1 MTTPATL
8 VPLPSSCAT
17 RPGSLDLSQ
26 GAVIVAAPDL
36 EAQAGLLVTWLSAPL
51 HGRVRVYGSP
61 AADGSAGAAGL
72 VGGPGTGAATVELSL
87 NASFAGKEEY
97 RLEVSAARAS
107 IAASTT
113 DGLVRGASTFVQLVL
128 SASLDDGRIG
138 ACLIEDGPRF
148 PWRGFM
154 LDTARNFFPVDFI
167 EKFLDLA
174 ALHRLNT
181 FHWHLT
187 DDQAWR
193 LDLPGMPELAREG
206 SKRLDTRFNVEAW
219 KTGCYSAADVRRVVA
234 FAALRGITVVP
245 EIEAPGHV
253 VALLASHP
261 ELSCAAAIAAS
272 GSGAPPRFLP
282 EDRYG
287 VFEDILCAGNEE
299 SFALLERILMG
310 VAELFPGPCIHV
322 GGDEAP
328 KARWLACPRC
338 RARMSE
344 LGFVTASG
352 DPDPEA
358 LQTWFTSRLGAI
370 LAKYGKRL
378 VGWDEI
384 LGKDAAAEGGRVLAG
399 AEGASER
406 RASCDPAPGGPGSAT
421 LPADAIVQSWRGY
434 SGGFGAAQRGHD
446 VVMSP
451 QTRACYLDHKHLD
464 IPTEP
469 GQLGF
474 CTVRD
479 SYEFEA
485 VPPGLDAGQEKRI
498 LGGQANL
505 WAELLYFGRQV
516 EYMAFPRLC
525 AISEAL
531 WTPRKLRDFDAF
543 AKRLPA
549 HLSRLDLLDVNYYR
563 GPLC

>member
-1 MTTPATL
+1 MTSPDSL
-8 VPLPSSCAT
+8 VPLPRSSER
-17 RPGSLDLSQ
+17 RPGFLDLSR
-26 GAVIVAAPDL
+26 GAVIVAPPGL
-36 EAQAGLLVTWLSAPL
+36 EAQAGLLAAWLSGPL
-51 HGRVRVYGSP
+51 HGRVRVHGPS
-61 AADGSAGAAGL
+61 ATDGSAGPEG
-72 VGGPGTGAATVELSL
+72 ATVELSL

-97 RLEVSAARAS
+97 RLEVSAGRAS
-107 IAASTT
+107 VAASSA
-113 DGLVRGASTFVQLVL
+113 DGLARGASTLAQLAL
-128 SASLDDGRIG
+128 SASLDDGRVG
-138 ACLIEDGPRF
+138 SCLVEDGPRF

-167 EKFLDLA
+167 EKLIDLA

-193 LDLPGMPELAREG
+193 LDLPGMPELVREG
-206 SKRLDTRFNVEAW
+206 SRRLDTRFNVEAW
-219 KTGCYSAADVRRVVA
+219 KTGCYSAADVRRLVE
-234 FAALRGITVVP
+234 FAAVRGITVVP

-261 ELSCAAAIAAS
+261 ELSCAAAIAAA
-272 GSGAPPRFLP
+272 GGGVMPRFLP

-299 SFALLERILMG
+299 SFALLERVLAG
-310 VAELFPGPCIHV
+310 VAELFPGPYIHV

-328 KARWLACPRC
+328 KARWLSCPLC
-338 RARMSE
+338 RSRMSG

-358 LQTWFTSRLGAI
+358 LQTWFTSRLGGI

-384 LGKDAAAEGGRVLAG
+384 LGNGSAASGDGSIAG
-399 AEGASER
+399 AEVASGGRHFRDSSTGGAAR
-406 RASCDPAPGGPGSAT
+406 AT

-434 SGGFGAAQRGHD
+434 SGGLNAAQRGHD

-464 IPTEP
+464 LVTEP
-469 GQLGF
+469 GQLGV

-485 VPPGLDAGQEKRI
+485 VPPGLGAEGEGRI

-505 WAELLYFGRQV
+505 WSELMYVGRQV

-525 AISEAL
+525 ALSEAL
-531 WTPRKLRDFDAF
+531 WSPRELRDFDAF
-543 AKRLPA
+543 AKRLPV

>member
-1 MTTPATL
+1 MTTPASL
-8 VPLPSSCAT
+8 LPLPRSFAE

-26 GAVIVAAPDL
+26 GAVIVAAPGL
-36 EAQAGLLVTWLSAPL
+36 EAQAGLLLSWLSPPL
-51 HGRVRVYGSP
+51 HGRVRIYGSP
-61 AADGSAGAAGL
+61 SADGSAGPAVRVSAEA
-72 VGGPGTGAATVELSL
+72 PGAATVELSL

-97 RLEVSAARAS
+97 RLEVSAGRAS
-107 IAASTT
+107 VAASTT
-113 DGLVRGASTFVQLVL
+113 EGLARGASTLAQLAL

-138 ACLIEDGPRF
+138 ACLVEDGPRF

-167 EKFLDLA
+167 EKLVDLA

-219 KTGCYSAADVRRVVA
+219 KRGSYSADDVRRVVS
-234 FAALRGITVVP
+234 FAAARGITVVP

-261 ELSCAAAIAAS
+261 ELSCAASMAAA
-272 GSGAPPRFLP
+272 GGGAMPRFLP

-299 SFALLERILMG
+299 SFALLERVLAG
-310 VAELFPGPCIHV
+310 VAELFPGPYIHV

-338 RARMSE
+338 RARME
-344 LGFVTASG
+344 KLGFVTASG

-358 LQTWFTSRLGAI
+358 LQTWFTSRLGRI
-370 LAKYGKRL
+370 LAGYGKRL

-384 LGKDAAAEGGRVLAG
+384 LGNDAGGVVAG
-399 AEGASER
+399 AEGAPLG
-406 RASCDPAPGGPGSAT
+406 RAFRDSVTGGPGSAA
-421 LPADAIVQSWRGY
+421 LPDDAIVQSWRGY
-434 SGGFGAAQRGHD
+434 SGGLYAAQRGHD

-464 IPTEP
+464 LETEP

-479 SYEFEA
+479 SYDFEA
-485 VPPGLDAGQEKRI
+485 VPPGLDPGEERHI

-505 WAELLYFGRQV
+505 WSELLYFGRQV
-516 EYMAFPRLC
+516 EYMAFPRLS
-525 AISEAL
+525 ALSEAL

-549 HLSRLDLLDVNYYR
+549 HLARLDLLDVNYYR

>member
-8 VPLPSSCAT
+8 LPLPRSFAE

-26 GAVIVAAPDL
+26 GAVIVAGPGL
-36 EAQAGLLVTWLSAPL
+36 EAQAGLLASWLSRPL
-51 HGRVRVYGSP
+51 HGRVRVYGSS
-61 AADGSAGAAGL
+61 AADGSAAPGAA
-72 VGGPGTGAATVELSL
+72 AVELSL

-97 RLEVSAARAS
+97 RLEVSAGRAS
-107 IAASTT
+107 VSASTT
-113 DGLVRGASTFVQLVL
+113 DGLARGASTLAQLAL

-138 ACLIEDGPRF
+138 ACLVEDGPRF

-167 EKFLDLA
+167 EKLIDLA

-219 KTGCYSAADVRRVVA
+219 KRGSYSADDVRRVVA
-234 FAALRGITVVP
+234 FAAARGITVVP

-261 ELSCAAAIAAS
+261 ELSCAAAIAEAS
-272 GSGAPPRFLP
+272 GGDLPRFLP

-299 SFALLERILMG
+299 GFALLERVLAG
-310 VAELFPGPCIHV
+310 VAGLFPGPYVHV

-328 KARWLACPRC
+328 KARWLACRRC
-338 RARMSE
+338 RARMAE
-344 LGFVTASG
+344 LGFTTASG

-358 LQTWFTSRLGAI
+358 LQTWFTSRLGGI

-384 LGKDAAAEGGRVLAG
+384 LGNEAARGGFIAG
-399 AEGASER
+399 ADGAPDG
-406 RASCDPAPGGPGSAT
+406 RAFRDSVTGGPGSAT

-434 SGGFGAAQRGHD
+434 SGGLDAAQRGHD

-464 IPTEP
+464 LPTEP

-485 VPPGLDAGQEKRI
+485 VPPGLDAQEERHI

-505 WAELLYFGRQV
+505 WAELMYFGRQV

-525 AISEAL
+525 ALSEAL

-549 HLSRLDLLDVNYYR
+549 HLARLDLLDVNYYR

>member
-8 VPLPSSCAT
+8 LPLPRSFAE

-26 GAVIVAAPDL
+26 GAVIVAGPDL
-36 EAQAGLLVTWLSAPL
+36 EAQARLLASWLSRPL

-61 AADGSAGAAGL
+61 AADGSAA
-72 VGGPGTGAATVELSL
+72 PDAATVELSL

-97 RLEVSAARAS
+97 RLEVSAGRAS
-107 IAASTT
+107 VAASTT
-113 DGLVRGASTFVQLVL
+113 EGLARGASTLAQLAM

-167 EKFLDLA
+167 EKLIDLA

-193 LDLPGMPELAREG
+193 LDLPGMPELVREG

-219 KTGCYSAADVRRVVA
+219 KRGSYSGDDVRRVVA
-234 FAALRGITVVP
+234 FAAARGITVVP

-261 ELSCAAAIAAS
+261 ELSCAAAIAAAA
-272 GSGAPPRFLP
+272 GGDLPRFLP

-299 SFALLERILMG
+299 SFALLERVLAG
-310 VAELFPGPCIHV
+310 VAELFPGPYVHV

-338 RARMSE
+338 RARMAG

-352 DPDPEA
+352 DPEPEA
-358 LQTWFTSRLGAI
+358 LQTWFTSRLGGI

-384 LGKDAAAEGGRVLAG
+384 LGNEAVSGGFIAG
-399 AEGASER
+399 AGNAPGG

-434 SGGFGAAQRGHD
+434 SGGLDAAQRGHD

-464 IPTEP
+464 LPTEP

-485 VPPGLDAGQEKRI
+485 VPPGLDAAQERHI

-505 WAELLYFGRQV
+505 WSELLYFGRQV

-525 AISEAL
+525 ALSEAL

-549 HLSRLDLLDVNYYR
+549 HLARLDLLDVNYYR

>member
-1 MTTPATL
+1 MTTPASL
-8 VPLPSSCAT
+8 LPLPRSFAEK
-17 RPGSLDLSQ
+17 PGSLDLSQ
-26 GAVIVAAPDL
+26 GLVIVAGPGL
-36 EAQAGLLVTWLSAPL
+36 EAQAGLLASWLSRPL

-61 AADGSAGAAGL
+61 AADGSAA
-72 VGGPGTGAATVELSL
+72 PGAATVELSL

-97 RLEVSAARAS
+97 RLEVSAGRVS
-107 IAASTT
+107 VAASAT
-113 DGLVRGASTFVQLVL
+113 DGLARGASTLAELAL

-138 ACLIEDGPRF
+138 ACLVEDGPRF

-154 LDTARNFFPVDFI
+154 LDTARNFFPVDFL
-167 EKFLDLA
+167 EKLIDLA

-193 LDLPGMPELAREG
+193 LDLPGMPELVREG

-219 KTGCYSAADVRRVVA
+219 KRGSYSAADVRRVVD
-234 FAALRGITVVP
+234 FAAVRGITVVP

-261 ELSCAAAIAAS
+261 ELSCAAAVAAA
-272 GSGAPPRFLP
+272 GGGKDGTAGAMPRFLP

-299 SFALLERILMG
+299 SFALLERVLVG
-310 VAELFPGPCIHV
+310 VAGLFPGPYVHV

-338 RARMSE
+338 RARMAE
-344 LGFVTASG
+344 LGFVSASRE
-352 DPDPEA
+352 PDPEA
-358 LQTWFTSRLGAI
+358 LQTWFTSRLGGI

-384 LGKDAAAEGGRVLAG
+384 LGKDTAVHGGGVRAG
-399 AEGASER
+399 AESVPGGLAFRGST
-406 RASCDPAPGGPGSAT
+406 PGGPGGAT

-434 SGGFGAAQRGHD
+434 SGGLDAAQRGHD

-464 IPTEP
+464 LPTEP

-485 VPPGLDAGQEKRI
+485 VPPGLDAEQERHI

-525 AISEAL
+525 ALSEAL
-531 WTPRKLRDFDAF
+531 WTPKKLRDFDAF

-549 HLSRLDLLDVNYYR
+549 HLARLDLLDVNYYR